1 MNEEP
6 IVFTQATH
14 KLFDNDRLLT
24 REQTIYFVKRFFRF
38 KACQVD
44 TTTKEL
50 FSMGKLLR
58 NDFEKVLGKKM
69 VQLLKLKVVKR
80 MTGILS

>member
-1 MNEEP
+1 
-6 IVFTQATH
+6 
-14 KLFDNDRLLT
+14 
-24 REQTIYFVKRFFRF
+24 
-38 KACQVD
+38 
-44 TTTKEL
+44 
-50 FSMGKLLR
+50 MGKLLR